1 MDRDPRPK
9 YAGRLTLAGI
19 DTAMA
24 AIIERSNRSTVILL
38 QTLLD
43 VARHQGDSPA
53 NISERLTGDRDN
65 TSVQQQIAKL
75 TGYGWIELVETQY
88 QHGEY
93 PRKLAFMTQKGASLL
108 KLIPE

>member
-9 YAGRLTLAGI
+9 YAGRLTLTGI
-19 DTAMA
+19 DAA
-24 AIIERSNRSTVILL
+24 LSAIIERSNRSTVILV

-65 TSVQQQIAKL
+65 TSIQQQLAKL
-75 TGYGWIELVETQY
+75 AGYGWIELVETQY

-93 PRKLAFMTQKGASLL
+93 PRKLAFMTPEGAALL
-108 KLIPE
+108 KLNAE

>member
-9 YAGRLTLAGI
+9 YAARLTLAGV
-19 DTAMA
+19 DAALA
-24 AIIERSNRSTVILL
+24 AIVERSNRSTVVLV

-53 NISERLTGDRDN
+53 NISERLTGDRDSN
-65 TSVQQQIAKL
+65 TILQQLAKL
-75 TGYGWIELVETQY
+75 VSYDWVELVETQY

-93 PRKLAFMTQKGASLL
+93 PRKLAFLTEAGAELL
-108 KLIPE
+108 KLDR

>member
-19 DTAMA
+19 DAAMA